1 MAGSKKH
8 TPKSGDAF
16 LKAEMAKKH
25 RVEAALP
32 PHSIEVEQE
41 RRSRPWKPPQAN
53 YPSVKS
59 QAGEKTRLME
69 DDDFI
74 ELHLWPA
81 GLRITHWLNLLA
93 VVMLSVTGY
102 CIMDPFLFSPNTG
115 STDTGFLFG
124 WIRFIHICCGFLW
137 CAIGLVRLYLLFVSK
152 AKQTRWRGLWPWWKK
167 EDLVNTGRMIM
178 YYSFLRKDAP
188 FYVGHNPLQQ
198 LAYTG
203 IYVLC
208 IMEVI
213 SGFSLYSL
221 ALVNDN
227 WFWAMLALPAQWL
240 GIPTMRLLHACFMFG
255 MWVFV
260 IIHVYL
266 VFRAEVVERH
276 GSLSSMV
283 GGTSWV
289 RASVRPVDLDDIS

>member
-1 MAGSKKH
+1 MNGSKKYA
-8 TPKSGDAF
+8 PRGDAF
-16 LKAEMAKKH
+16 LKAETAKIH
-25 RVEAALP
+25 RVEEENAP
-32 PHSIEVEQE
+32 QHVEVEEE
-41 RRSRPWKPPQAN
+41 RRSRPWKPPQEN

-59 QAGEKTRLME
+59 QASEKTRLME
-69 DDDFI
+69 DGDFI

-81 GLRITHWLNLLA
+81 GLRITHWLNLFA
-93 VVMLSVTGY
+93 VMMLSVTGY
-102 CIMDPFLFSPNTG
+102 CIMDPFLFSTNTG

-124 WIRFIHICCGFLW
+124 TIRFIHICCGFLW
-137 CAIGLVRLYLLFVSK
+137 CAIGIVRLYLLFVSK

-167 EDLVNTGRMIM
+167 EDVINTGRMAM
-178 YYSFLRKDAP
+178 YYAFLRKDAP

-203 IYVLC
+203 IYILC

-213 SGFSLYSL
+213 SGLSLYSL

-227 WFWAMLALPAQWL
+227 WFWAMLAMPAQWL
-240 GIPTMRLLHACFMFG
+240 GIPTMRLLHASFMFC

-276 GSLSSMV
+276 GALSSMV